1 MQTDRLERTLRD
13 ALRETLDREV
23 GPDPAWTGSP
33 AARRAAEME
42 RRRRWPLRALAVAAV
57 VGAAGGAVLL
67 AGALNQPRPVA
78 NGWVVF
84 TVAEEDPAREGGE
97 DADIW
102 FAALDQRP
110 RRVVGNDTDTVDQG
124 CPAFSPDGSSLAY
137 GAIEG
142 IRVANPV
149 ANRDSALVIADVA
162 DDGTVT
168 TRLTIDVGDG
178 LPPACALWSPDGKQL
193 AFGVPRTSPINPT
206 RSGEGS
212 EVWVVRVSDRA
223 VTIIPDLLAT
233 DLDWS
238 PDGSVLAIAGGIDVS
253 SGGLRDARIHLF
265 ELSARTL
272 RTIDDTLGAGEL
284 TWSPDGRRI
293 AYAGRGP
300 QPDSPD
306 AYDSAGGL
314 RVVDTDTGRH
324 EVLAASYGSIY
335 GIGPVWSPDGK
346 TIAYQRC
353 PAKPCSGERHA
364 VVLVTP
370 DDQSA
375 QTGLAGEV
383 VMPMERTTADGSS
396 LSLYPWRVTWSPD
409 GTYLLYVAWTYP
421 TEGIEQTLVVAVPTD
436 PDAPSVVLADI
447 DRIGPHDF
455 AGDAMRVPLQV
466 WQRRPAAP

>member
-1 MQTDRLERTLRD
+1 M
-13 ALRETLDREV
+13 
-23 GPDPAWTGSP
+23 PDLV
-33 AARRAAEME
+33 ARR
-42 RRRRWPLRALAVAAV
+42 R
-57 VGAAGGAVLL
+57 AGGV
-67 AGALNQPRPVA
+67 R
-78 NGWVVF
+78 
-84 TVAEEDPAREGGE
+84 
-97 DADIW
+97 
-102 FAALDQRP
+102 
-110 RRVVGNDTDTVDQG
+110 
-124 CPAFSPDGSSLAY
+124 
-137 GAIEG
+137 
-142 IRVANPV
+142 
-149 ANRDSALVIADVA
+149 
-162 DDGTVT
+162 
-168 TRLTIDVGDG
+168 
-178 LPPACALWSPDGKQL
+178 
-193 AFGVPRTSPINPT
+193 VPRTSPVNPD
-206 RSGEGS
+206 RSVEGS
-212 EVWVVRVSDRA
+212 EVWIVPPADRDVGVV
-223 VTIIPDLLAT
+223 PDLIAT
-233 DLDWS
+233 DLEWS
-238 PDGSVLAIAGGIDVS
+238 PDGSLLAIVGWMEVASGPGVID
-253 SGGLRDARIHLF
+253 GLQDARIHLY
-265 ELSARTL
+265 EPSTDTL
-272 RTIDDTLGAGEL
+272 RTLGDTLGAGEL
-284 TWSPDGRRI
+284 SWSPNDGRI

-314 RVVDTDTGRH
+314 RVVDMDTGRH
-324 EVLAASYGSIY
+324 EVLAASYGSIH

-370 DDQSA
+370 DDRSA

-436 PDAPSVVLADI
+436 PDAPAVVLADI